1 VSWRADAATRVLFS
15 VNGNSTHLTASEWV
29 FVQTLRK
36 NQGRVV
42 SRDELV
48 RSLGQDPANYDVR
61 RMDTLVQRLRQKIE
75 SADMGELPL
84 HTRHGK
90 GFIWEER

>member
-1 VSWRADAATRVLFS
+1 
-15 VNGNSTHLTASEWV
+15 V

-42 SRDELV
+42 SHDDLV

-61 RMDTLVQRLRQKIE
+61 RMDTLLQCLRHKIE
-75 SADMGELPL
+75 SADLGELLL
-84 HTRHGK
+84 HTGHGK
-90 GFIWEER
+90 GFIW